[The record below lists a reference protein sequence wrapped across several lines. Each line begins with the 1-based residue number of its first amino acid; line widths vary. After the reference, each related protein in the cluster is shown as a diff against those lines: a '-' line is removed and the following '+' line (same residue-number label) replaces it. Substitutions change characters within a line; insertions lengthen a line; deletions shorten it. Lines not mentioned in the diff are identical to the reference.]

1 MTTCDPTETPSGES
15 VKTVTVLAP
24 GAQWG
29 AARGVVR
36 EPAMMSVTVTM
47 FGMSG
52 ARPTAPFHENGGTT
66 VPVVTPTPGALPAVA
81 PSVVAGSPRVSGPGY
96 VGVKT
101 LGTGGLGSPV
111 WTSASA
117 GGGRE

>member
-1 MTTCDPTETPSGES
+1 MTTGDPTEKPSGES

-81 PSVVAGSPRVSGPGY
+81 PSVVAGYARVRVPGY
-96 VGVKT
+96 GVLKT
-101 LGTGGLGSPV
+101 LGT
-111 WTSASA
+111 
-117 GGGRE
+117 

>member
-1 MTTCDPTETPSGES
+1 MTTCDPKETPSGES

-47 FGMSG
+47 FGMPG
-52 ARPTAPFHENGGTT
+52 ARPTAPFHEHGGTT
-66 VPVVTPTPGALPAVA
+66 VPVVSQTPAAVPAVA
-81 PSVVAGSPRVSGPGY
+81 PPVDAVAPR
-96 VGVKT
+96 
-101 LGTGGLGSPV
+101 
-111 WTSASA
+111 ASA
-117 GGGRE
+117 AVHGTLRRLRLS

>member
-36 EPAMMSVTVTM
+36 EPALMSVTVTM

-52 ARPTAPFHENGGTT
+52 ARPTAPFHESGVTT
-66 VPVVTPTPGALPAVA
+66 VPVVTATPGALPAVA
-81 PSVVAGSPRVSGPGY
+81 PSVVAAAPAVSRPGY
-96 VGVKT
+96 GAVRR
-101 LGTGGLGSPV
+101 LGS
-111 WTSASA
+111 
-117 GGGRE
+117 R

>member
-81 PSVVAGSPRVSGPGY
+81 PAVVAGPPALRLPRHR
-96 VGVKT
+96 GVKT
-101 LGTGGLGSPV
+101 RGT
-111 WTSASA
+111 
-117 GGGRE
+117 